1 MNASATKSPSAK
13 RAHPFDVLR
22 GILAVLGVLA
32 VLWLIGLW
40 HFAATLPTTVDAPD
54 QATDAIVV
62 LTGGSLRV
70 EGGLHLLAEGKAK
83 KLFISG
89 VYRGV
94 DVAELLRISRQSPDS
109 VACCVVLG
117 HTADNTIGNARET
130 AQWMAH
136 EGFHSLRLVTAS
148 YHMPRSLLEF
158 ARAMPDKE
166 IVPNPVFPEPL
177 RDGPWWHSRATVM
190 LMAGEYS
197 KYLVALV
204 RPTIPAALLP
214 EGAGD

>member
-1 MNASATKSPSAK
+1 MRRGRIA
-13 RAHPFDVLR
+13 RLLR
-22 GILAVLGVLA
+22 QAAALAVALI

-40 HFAATLPTTVDAPD
+40 RFAAAIPSEVAAPD
-54 QATDAIVV
+54 RLTDAIVV
-62 LTGGSLRV
+62 LTGGSQRV
-70 EGGLHLLAEGKAK
+70 EGGLRLLAEGKAK

-94 DVAELLRISRQSPDS
+94 DVTELLRVSRQTPDS

-117 HTADNTIGNARET
+117 HTADNTAGNARET
-130 AQWMAH
+130 AQWMAG

-158 ARAMPDKE
+158 SRAMPDLE
-166 IVPNPVFPEPL
+166 IVPNPVFPEFL
-177 RDGPWWHSRATVM
+177 RQAAWWRSRAGA
-190 LMAGEYS
+190 LLIASEYS

-204 RPTIPAALLP
+204 RPAVPSVLLP
-214 EGAGD
+214 AGAGD

>member
-1 MNASATKSPSAK
+1 M
-13 RAHPFDVLR
+13 RAGHPFAVIRSL
-22 GILAVLGVLA
+22 LALLGVLA
-32 VLWLIGLW
+32 IVWVIGLW
-40 HFAATLPTTVDAPD
+40 RFAAALPTAVDAPD
-54 QATDAIVV
+54 QPTDAIVV

-117 HTADNTIGNARET
+117 HAADNTIGNARET
-130 AQWMAH
+130 AQWMSH

-166 IVPNPVFPEPL
+166 IVPNPVFPETL
-177 RDGPWWHSRATVM
+177 REGPWWRSRANV
-190 LMAGEYS
+190 LLIAGEYS

>member
-1 MNASATKSPSAK
+1 V
-13 RAHPFDVLR
+13 RRGQPFHILR
-22 GILAVLGVLA
+22 TLLALVGVLG

-40 HFAATLPTTVDAPD
+40 RFTASLPTTVAAPD
-54 QATDAIVV
+54 RTTDAIVV
-62 LTGGSLRV
+62 LTGGSERV
-70 EGGLHLLAEGKAK
+70 EGGLHLLAQGKAK

-94 DVAELLRISRQSPDS
+94 DVTELLRVSRQSPDS

-117 HTADNTIGNARET
+117 HAADNTIGNARET
-130 AQWMAH
+130 AQWMAN

-158 ARAMPDKE
+158 SRAMPDKE
-166 IVPNPVFPEPL
+166 IVPNPVFPEAL
-177 RDGPWWHSRATVM
+177 RDAPWWRSRAVT
-190 LMAGEYS
+190 LLIASEYS

-204 RPTIPAALLP
+204 RPAIPAALLP
-214 EGAGD
+214 EGAAD